1 LIKGSKTDPQG
12 KLRYRTLCRPVKAKA
27 AGDVSFC
34 RVKVSKKGRV
44 KVKIVGYRKVRV
56 TVWIS
61 ATPKPKYADDW
72 RDNRWKKTWTLRARK
87 R

>member
-1 LIKGSKTDPQG
+1 M
-12 KLRYRTLCRPVKAKA
+12 KAKGG
-27 AGDVSFC
+27 GDVSFC

-44 KVKIVGYRKVRV
+44 KVKIMGYRKVQV
-56 TVWIS
+56 TLWIS
-61 ATPKPKYADDW
+61 ATEPKYADDW